1 MELSDRVK
9 SELKLKYYEDPE
21 IDVTDIVDISL
32 FDGDADIYASG
43 LEETITTYFANTLHP
58 KEMNEFI
65 IAIAT
70 YLNEIGEDHNEESN
84 EI

>member
-32 FDGDADIYASG
+32 FEGGVDGYVYG
-43 LEETITTYFANTLHP
+43 LEETVTTFFDCTLHP
-58 KEMNEFI
+58 KEINEFI

-70 YLNEIGEDHNEESN
+70 YLNEIREDHNE
-84 EI
+84 

>member
-21 IDVTDIVDISL
+21 IDITDIVDICL
-32 FDGDADIYASG
+32 FEGGVDGYVYG
-43 LEETITTYFANTLHP
+43 LEETVTTFLDNTLHP

-70 YLNEIGEDHNEESN
+70 YLNEIREDHNE
-84 EI
+84 